1 MPQQQLPAPDALF
14 EHAPCGL
21 LLTDPDGTL
30 RIANA
35 TFCRWLGYQ
44 RDDIV
49 GQRRLQDLFTMGG
62 RVFHQTHWAPL
73 LHIQGSVAEVEL
85 ELLHR
90 DGHAVPMLLNAIRR
104 QHGEA
109 VFDEVSLMVVADR
122 HKYERELLS
131 ARRNAEDAF
140 ARLQEAQRVLAHT
153 EAQLRVA
160 HDQAEV
166 RAQFAEQ
173 MVGIV
178 SHDLRN
184 PLQAIL
190 MSTYVLGRSQLTN
203 GQTGSV
209 GRIVSSATRAQRLIA
224 DLLDFTQA
232 RLGRGLAVT
241 PREIDL
247 RALAAGSLDELASA
261 FPGRELRHRHEG
273 PHACVADPDRLVQLI
288 GNLVSNAL
296 SYGASDRPVTLATA
310 ASEDGFEIR
319 VHNEGQPIAADLLP
333 VLFEPM
339 SRGINTPD
347 TMKSVGLG
355 LFIVREIA
363 LAHRGSVH
371 VSSNAEGG
379 TTFVVRCPPL
389 EPVPAA

>member
-1 MPQQQLPAPDALF
+1 
-14 EHAPCGL
+14 L

-109 VFDEVSLMVVADR
+109 VFHEVSLMVVADR

-310 ASEDGFEIR
+310 ASDDGFEIR

-371 VSSNAEGG
+371 VSSNADDG

>member
-1 MPQQQLPAPDALF
+1 MQSQVPAPDTLF

-30 RIANA
+30 RIVNA

-44 RDDIV
+44 RDEIV
-49 GQRRLQDLFTMGG
+49 GRRLQDLFTMGG

-73 LHIQGSVAEVEL
+73 LHIQGSVAEVKL

-109 VFDEVSLMVVADR
+109 VFHEVSLMVVADR
-122 HKYERELLS
+122 HKYERELLA
-131 ARRNAEDAF
+131 ARRNAEDAY
-140 ARLQEAQRVLAHT
+140 ARLQEAQRDLAHT
-153 EAQLRVA
+153 EAQLRAA
-160 HDQAEV
+160 HAQAEV

-184 PLQAIL
+184 PLQAIM
-190 MSTYVLGRSQLTN
+190 MSTYVLGRGQLTN
-203 GQTGSV
+203 SQTASI
-209 GRIVSSATRAQRLIA
+209 GRIVASATRAQRLIA

-232 RLGRGLAVT
+232 RLGRGLSVT
-241 PREIDL
+241 PRAIDL
-247 RALAAGSLDELASA
+247 RALAAGILEELASA
-261 FPGRELRHRHEG
+261 FPGRDLRQRHEG
-273 PHACVADPDRLVQLI
+273 ADVCAADPDRLVQLI
-288 GNLVSNAL
+288 GNLVSNAFT
-296 SYGASDRPVTLATA
+296 YGAPDRPVTLATLVSA
-310 ASEDGFEIR
+310 DGFEIR
-319 VHNEGQPIAADLLP
+319 VHNHGQPIAAGLLP

-339 SRGINTPD
+339 SRGANAPD

-371 VSSNAEGG
+371 VTSNDEDG

>member
-1 MPQQQLPAPDALF
+1 
-14 EHAPCGL
+14 
-21 LLTDPDGTL
+21 
-30 RIANA
+30 
-35 TFCRWLGYQ
+35 
-44 RDDIV
+44 
-49 GQRRLQDLFTMGG
+49 
-62 RVFHQTHWAPL
+62 
-73 LHIQGSVAEVEL
+73 
-85 ELLHR
+85 
-90 DGHAVPMLLNAIRR
+90 
-104 QHGEA
+104 
-109 VFDEVSLMVVADR
+109 
-122 HKYERELLS
+122 
-131 ARRNAEDAF
+131 
-140 ARLQEAQRVLAHT
+140 
-153 EAQLRVA
+153 
-160 HDQAEV
+160 
-166 RAQFAEQ
+166 
-173 MVGIV
+173 
-178 SHDLRN
+178 
-184 PLQAIL
+184 
-190 MSTYVLGRSQLTN
+190 
-203 GQTGSV
+203 
-209 GRIVSSATRAQRLIA
+209 
-224 DLLDFTQA
+224 
-232 RLGRGLAVT
+232 VT

-310 ASEDGFEIR
+310 ASDNGFEIR